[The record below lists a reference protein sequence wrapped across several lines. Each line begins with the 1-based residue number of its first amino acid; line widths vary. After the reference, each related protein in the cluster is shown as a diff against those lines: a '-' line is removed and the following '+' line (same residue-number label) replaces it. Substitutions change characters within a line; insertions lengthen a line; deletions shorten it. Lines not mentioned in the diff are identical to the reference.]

1 MVTFNLLKPYGG
13 EILKRSKGFL
23 IDQFTKKSG
32 SLIDN
37 LKF

>member
-1 MVTFNLLKPYGG
+1 MATFNKLKPYGG
-13 EILKRSKGFL
+13 ESLKRSNGFL